1 MLGMGKEFTR
11 GDRIIYIASYA
22 QTGFWIL
29 VFIVGTIYNLHHD
42 VPDEAWAR
50 FWKLYFFIQVA
61 VSIFVIVWFSIGGF
75 RDAAAMLGRLRVMQR
90 DADDDG
96 VAEHVDATTREE

>member
-1 MLGMGKEFTR
+1 
-11 GDRIIYIASYA
+11 
-22 QTGFWIL
+22 

-75 RDAAAMLGRLRVMQR
+75 RDMAAMLGRLRVMGR

-96 VAEHVDATTREE
+96 VAERVDAAPGEE